1 MAFSVYSKIAK
12 KYKFH
17 SLGHTMTG
25 FGPVADS
32 VERSRSNMRYVSMP
46 PYILAP
52 VSDNISSDGTSL
64 EERPR
69 VLFCA
74 YCLSEDQRW
83 LLASVVR
90 DNGEV
95 SYNLIVTSDVYT
107 NSCRFVYFSFCFA
120 IVTICYSQ
128 YIFGCQW
135 LTYLKAREHE
145 LEKTLAKNL

>member
-95 SYNLIVTSDVYT
+95 SCNFMSDVYT
-107 NSCRFVYFSFCFA
+107 KDLYIFHSVVFA

-135 LTYLKAREHE
+135 LTYLKAWEHE
-145 LEKTLAKNL
+145 YEKMLAKNL